1 MRRHTVR
8 QRVQRPRWK
17 KLEPLIKSYLGNAL
31 HVLTQMTDAG
41 MITFT
46 LRRLGA
52 SADLLGPFERV
63 QRKMLKAVLQ
73 VFGGGDDADN
83 AQLRVAAILLIRR
96 MAVAVPESL
105 DSCLRG
111 VYRTYA
117 ANAKFTTAAGAPA
130 ISFMADCVVEMFGL
144 DLTVSYQHMFVA
156 LRQLA
161 VLLRSALTTKEKDA
175 FRAVYCWQAVW
186 CMEVWCRVLVTYADK
201 EQLMPLV
208 YPLVQ
213 IVLGAAK
220 LLPAARYFPLRLRLV
235 RLLNRLGGASGRFVP
250 VSSLLLEVLQ
260 FKELNKAPM
269 SEGKSRPPDFSTLL
283 KVPKTVVRTPGFQN
297 EVVFQ
302 AMELLAEHLAQWA
315 YSPAFPELLHVPAAQ
330 LRVFAKATPV
340 ERFRKQ
346 ARGLLDAAERHAE
359 WVKAKRNAVDF
370 APKDQVGLK
379 IRVVCISL
387 VGAMLLRSDA
397 WNAHTARPIG
407 SHWAWITAN
416 PRIQIRTRRVVNTR
430 RVQVVEPRGVYPH
443 STLDS
448 RRICSTHVH
457 ALTSTARAAL

>member
-1 MRRHTVR
+1 MCVC
-8 QRVQRPRWK
+8 VQTDIP
-17 KLEPLIKSYLGNAL
+17 PLSPPSLSP
-31 HVLTQMTDAG
+31 H
-41 MITFT
+41 
-46 LRRLGA
+46 
-52 SADLLGPFERV
+52 P
-63 QRKMLKAVLQ
+63 AVYQ

-83 AQLRVAAILLIRR
+83 AQLRVAAILFIRR

-117 ANAKFTTAAGAPA
+117 ANAKFMTAAGAPA

-161 VLLRSALTTKEKDA
+161 VLLRSALTTKEKDS

-201 EQLMPLV
+201 EQLTPLV

-235 RLLNRLGGASGRFVP
+235 RLLNRLGGATGRFVP

-269 SEGKSRPPDFSTLL
+269 SEGKSRPPEFSTLL

-330 LRVFAKATPV
+330 LRAFAKATPV

-346 ARGLLDAAERHAE
+346 ARSLLDAAERHAE

-370 APKDQVGLK
+370 APKDQVGF
-379 IRVVCISL
+379 VS
-387 VGAMLLRSDA
+387 
-397 WNAHTARPIG
+397 
-407 SHWAWITAN
+407 
-416 PRIQIRTRRVVNTR
+416 
-430 RVQVVEPRGVYPH
+430 
-443 STLDS
+443 
-448 RRICSTHVH
+448 
-457 ALTSTARAAL
+457 